1 MECSIDISTRQI
13 QQHQHKRQPRFLSS
27 FEESLTVAI
36 RPPKYN
42 SQGFTL
48 IEMIVTVMVA
58 GILMALATPSL
69 LSLNKPLRDGSLQF
83 KSQLSLI
90 RSKAISSSKAYR
102 IRPKFTALTDYP
114 DGRARNF
121 VVEYADN
128 CKMAENT
135 TTPAT
140 LRWQMASQFDL
151 DLPPNVGIPIASTA
165 LPAPIGTTT
174 NSLDWTTI
182 GSRICFDNRGIL
194 EDTST
199 KIVLRDFQAFN
210 KAKLTALELTKVG
223 GVDVYTYTDALTK
236 IDPSS
241 EGNPEF

>member
-1 MECSIDISTRQI
+1 
-13 QQHQHKRQPRFLSS
+13 
-27 FEESLTVAI
+27 VAI

-58 GILMALATPSL
+58 GIIMAFATPSL

-102 IRPKFTALTDYP
+102 IRPKFTSAELIANSE
-114 DGRARNF
+114 GRARNF

-128 CKMAENT
+128 CKMSENDVA
-135 TTPAT
+135 PVAV
-140 LRWQMASQFDL
+140 RWQMASQFDL
-151 DLPPNVGIPIASTA
+151 DLPPNVGIPTTPTASPDPTA
-165 LPAPIGTTT
+165 LPAPIGTAT
-174 NSLDWTTI
+174 NSLDWKAI

-194 EDTST
+194 EDTNT
-199 KIVLRDFQAFN
+199 KIVLRDFQGFN
-210 KAKLTALELTKVG
+210 KAKFTALELTKVG
-223 GVDVYTYTDALTK
+223 GVDIYTYTDALTT
-236 IDPSS
+236 IAPSS
-241 EGNPEF
+241 QGNPEF

>member
-1 MECSIDISTRQI
+1 
-13 QQHQHKRQPRFLSS
+13 
-27 FEESLTVAI
+27 VAI

-58 GILMALATPSL
+58 GIIMAFATPSL

-102 IRPKFTALTDYP
+102 IRPKFATAAELTANSE
-114 DGRARNF
+114 GRARNF

-128 CKMAENT
+128 CKKDETAGN
-135 TTPAT
+135 
-140 LRWQMASQFDL
+140 WQMASQFDL
-151 DLPPNVGIPIASTA
+151 DLPQNVGIPTTPTASPDPTA
-165 LPAPIGTTT
+165 LPVPIGTAT
-174 NSLDWTTI
+174 NSLDWKTI

-194 EDTST
+194 EDTNT
-199 KIVLRDFQAFN
+199 KIVLKDFQGFN

-223 GVDVYTYTDALTK
+223 GVDIYTYTDALTT
-236 IDPSS
+236 IAPSS
-241 EGNPEF
+241 QGNPEF

>member
-1 MECSIDISTRQI
+1 
-13 QQHQHKRQPRFLSS
+13 
-27 FEESLTVAI
+27 VAI

-58 GILMALATPSL
+58 GIIMAFATPSL

-102 IRPKFTALTDYP
+102 IRPKFDSLTLANYP

-128 CKMAENT
+128 CKMPENSA
-135 TTPAT
+135 TPAAV
-140 LRWQMASQFDL
+140 RWQAASQFDL
-151 DLPPNVGIPIASTA
+151 DLPQNIGIPDTTTTTLLAAPTTV
-165 LPAPIGTTT
+165 PAATVIVPTGTVT
-174 NSLDWTTI
+174 NSLSGI
-182 GSRICFDNRGIL
+182 RICFDNRGIL
-194 EDTST
+194 DSTST
-199 KIVLRDFQAFN
+199 TRVALRDFQGFN
-210 KAKLTALELTKVG
+210 RAKLSLIELTTVG
-223 GVDVYTYTDALTK
+223 NADVYTYTTTSSNFTG
-236 IDPSS
+236 INVSS